1 MSNLGQ
7 VKRVMAGTTANQYG
21 GLDTI
26 HQMTDI
32 VFTYVK
38 ATADSMATD
47 ATSAVLAFVNPYDFP
62 LKVVSGRLVSA
73 AALTAHD
80 TNNAVISFR
89 TDDGADS
96 TPAIAISWTTSTTG
110 TGSWVADIPES
121 GTITAANAV
130 LAAGACLHFGITKGS
145 SGVIVPVTY
154 FSIRLQRAE

>member
-1 MSNLGQ
+1 MSNLGD

-21 GLDTI
+21 GLATV

-32 VFTYVK
+32 HFTYVK

-62 LKVVSGRLVSA
+62 LKVVGGRLVSA
-73 AALTAHD
+73 SSLTAHD

-96 TPAIAISWTTSTTG
+96 TPAIAISWTTSAAG
-110 TGSWVADIPES
+110 TGSWVADIPEA

-145 SGVIVPVTY
+145 SGVVVPVTY

>member
-1 MSNLGQ
+1 MSNLGDL
-7 VKRVMAGTTANQYG
+7 KRGMTALAQATG

-26 HQMTDI
+26 HQLTD
-32 VFTYVK
+32 FHFSYNKT
-38 ATADSMATD
+38 TADSMATD
-47 ATSAVLAFVNPYDFP
+47 ATAATLVWVNPYDFAV
-62 LKVVSGRLVSA
+62 KIVSGRLVSA

-110 TGSWVADIPES
+110 TGNWVADIPES

-145 SGVIVPVTY
+145 SGVVVPVTY
-154 FSIRLQRAE
+154 FSVRIQRAE

>member
-1 MSNLGQ
+1 MSNLGDF
-7 VKRVMAGTTANQYG
+7 KRGLTALAQGTG

-26 HQMTDI
+26 HQALDLQI
-32 VFTYVK
+32 TYNK
-38 ATADSMATD
+38 TSADSMATD
-47 ATSAVLAFVNPYDFP
+47 ATSAVLVYVNPFDFP

-110 TGSWVADIPES
+110 TGNWVADIPES

-145 SGVIVPVTY
+145 SGVVVPVTY
-154 FSIRLQRAE
+154 FSLRLQRAE

>member
-1 MSNLGQ
+1 
-7 VKRVMAGTTANQYG
+7 
-21 GLDTI
+21 
-26 HQMTDI
+26 
-32 VFTYVK
+32 
-38 ATADSMATD
+38 
-47 ATSAVLAFVNPYDFP
+47 
-62 LKVVSGRLVSA
+62 VVSGRLVSA

-110 TGSWVADIPES
+110 TGNWVADIPES

-145 SGVIVPVTY
+145 SGVVVPVTY

>member
-1 MSNLGQ
+1 MGDLSD
-7 VKRVMAGTTANQYG
+7 VKMKLAGTVALDEG
-21 GLDTI
+21 GEATI
-26 HQMTDI
+26 NGLTDI

-38 ATADSMATD
+38 STADSMATD
-47 ATSAVLAFVNPYDFP
+47 ATAAVLAFVNPFDFA
-62 LKVVSGRLVSA
+62 LKVVSAKLVSA

-96 TPAIAISWTTSTTG
+96 TPAIAVSWTTSTTG
-110 TGSWVADIPES
+110 TGNWVADIPES
-121 GTITAANAV
+121 GTVTAANAN

-154 FSIRLQRAE
+154 FSVRLRKV